1 MEEKREKG
9 ACLVHILIVEDESEI
24 REVLAAYFRKESWK
38 VDMTSN
44 GIEAVQ
50 KYDYE
55 KHDLVILD
63 LKLEGMPGEQVCQ
76 MIREKSK
83 VPIIMLT
90 SKSMEADVIKGLE
103 MGADDYVVKP
113 FRVKELVARIKAL
126 MRRSLVDEEEEKNLL
141 SFNQGALL
149 VNLEGAEVIAD
160 GKRINLTT
168 TEFKLLSVLSS
179 KPLRVV
185 SRKDLLYHALG
196 SRYQEDGRSL
206 DVHIKNL
213 RKKIEPDTKRPQ
225 YIQTVVGMGYRFGYP
240 EDGEEQA

>member
-1 MEEKREKG
+1 
-9 ACLVHILIVEDESEI
+9 VHILIVEDEAEI
-24 REVLAAYFRKESWK
+24 REVLAAYFVREGWK

-44 GIEAVQ
+44 GIEAFQ

-63 LKLEGMPGEQVCQ
+63 LKLEGMPGERVCQ
-76 MIREKSK
+76 LIREKSK

-113 FRVKELVARIKAL
+113 FRVKELVARIKAI
-126 MRRSLVDEEEEKNLL
+126 MRRSVVDEPDTQRIR
-141 SFNQGALL
+141 SYNQGALL
-149 VNLEGAEVIAD
+149 INLEGAEVILE
-160 GKRINLTT
+160 GKRVNLTT

-179 KPLRVV
+179 QPLKVV
-185 SRKDLLYHALG
+185 SRADLLYNALG

-225 YIQTVVGMGYRFGYP
+225 YIQTVIGMGYRFGYP
-240 EDGEEQA
+240 EDGDQKS